1 MVLEQPESFQIRTLT
16 GERFFTIYDL
26 ESGLDE
32 LRNIVRKTAHLFVAK
47 PREDVAK
54 TVSLVKNRHV
64 GRLQDHIVYGMRK
77 GDKMEL
83 FPGALTRLSAKPE
96 GRTESEFGGGG
107 KDTWVLRSPSEA
119 KSVPANFRPAQ
130 VPLSRRVTSRLA
142 EAFYWLRCHLS
153 RSHKIAAV
161 M

>member
-32 LRNIVRKTAHLFVAK
+32 LRNIVRKTPHLFVAQ

-54 TVSLVKNRHV
+54 TISLVKNRHV
-64 GRLQDHIVYGMRK
+64 ERLQDHIVYGMRN

-107 KDTWVLRSPSEA
+107 QSTWVPRSPTEA
-119 KSVPANFRPAQ
+119 KTGPANFPPAP
-130 VPLSRRVTSRLA
+130 VPLSPRVTSP
-142 EAFYWLRCHLS
+142 
-153 RSHKIAAV
+153 
-161 M
+161 